1 VNKLPKERPS
11 RWSCSITKRLFD
23 IVCVVSF
30 LPLWLP
36 VLSFIAVA
44 VRFTSRGPVFF
55 LQKRVGKGNELF
67 TIIKFRTLKHS
78 LDDRRPA
85 VTTTKSRCFTSIGPF
100 LRHWKLDELPQVF
113 NVLVGDMS
121 LVGARPKLPEH
132 QIGELQCRPGIT
144 GAATIAFARES
155 KMLASIPKNELD
167 DFYREV
173 VLPTKMSLDV
183 EYMARA
189 TFLSDLKLI
198 VKSATRH
205 WGDSSISLEDMT
217 QETLEVSSR

>member
-1 VNKLPKERPS
+1 
-11 RWSCSITKRLFD
+11 
-23 IVCVVSF
+23 
-30 LPLWLP
+30 
-36 VLSFIAVA
+36 
-44 VRFTSRGPVFF
+44 
-55 LQKRVGKGNELF
+55 
-67 TIIKFRTLKHS
+67 
-78 LDDRRPA
+78 
-85 VTTTKSRCFTSIGPF
+85 

-189 TFLSDLKLI
+189 TFLSDLNLI
-198 VKSATRH
+198 LKSATRH

>member
-1 VNKLPKERPS
+1 MNKLPIEKPS
-11 RWSCSITKRLFD
+11 RWSCSFTKRLFD
-23 IVCVVSF
+23 IVCVVAF
-30 LPLWLP
+30 LPGWFP
-36 VLSFIAVA
+36 VLFFVAAA
-44 VRFTSRGPVFF
+44 VRITSRGPVFF

-85 VTTTKSRCFTSIGPF
+85 VTTTKSKCFTSIGPF
-100 LRHWKLDELPQVF
+100 LRHWKLDELPQMF

-132 QIGELQCRPGIT
+132 QIGKLQCRPGIT

-155 KMLASIPKNELD
+155 EMLAHIPKDELD

-173 VLPTKMSLDV
+173 VLPTKMSLDA
-183 EYMARA
+183 EYMARS

-198 VKSATRH
+198 VKSAVRH
-205 WGDSSISLEDMT
+205 WGDSSINLEDLT
-217 QETLEVSSR
+217 QKILEVSSR